1 MKFLHWLALF
11 AAIGCGGASAAPA
24 DGTFTA
30 TAACPALQSMRNG
43 TNPGAVMTKPGTKY
57 RIVEVNS
64 LASPTHYRVEIPG
77 ASPPERWVEITCGS
91 DSATTPAKGEA
102 EAGPGSYLLA
112 ASWQP
117 GFCETQPDR
126 VECRNQHRDRFDAS
140 NFALHGLWP
149 QPRSKEY
156 CGVSRRDIETDQT
169 SWRRLPDLQLS
180 PATRRE
186 LEKVMPGTAS
196 YLERHEWVV
205 HGTCYEESAESYYSE
220 ALALMRQLN
229 ASSLRDFLV
238 DNLGRAVTPDQ
249 IRAAADKAFGRG
261 AGNRISIECK
271 NEQDGN
277 RVVLTELQIA
287 LYGAIDETSDL
298 GDLIRAARPIGSNA
312 GQCPRV
318 VIDKAGL

>member
-1 MKFLHWLALF
+1 MRALATLALL
-11 AAIGCGGASAAPA
+11 ALTIGSAEAAPA

-30 TAACPALQSMRNG
+30 TAACPALQSIRNG
-43 TNPGAVMTKPGTKY
+43 TNPGAVMTRPGTSY
-57 RIVEVNS
+57 RITEVNN
-64 LASPTHYRVEIPG
+64 LGAPTHYRVEIPG
-77 ASPPERWVEITCGS
+77 ASPPDRWVEIACGS
-91 DSATTPAKGEA
+91 DGAADTDAEA

-126 VECRNQHRDRFDAS
+126 RECRNQQQDRFDAS
-140 NFALHGLWP
+140 HFALHGLWP

-156 CGVSRRDIETDQT
+156 CGVSRRDIESDQT
-169 SWRRLPDLQLS
+169 AWRLLPELPLS
-180 PATRRE
+180 AATRRE

-196 YLERHEWVV
+196 LLDRHEWLV
-205 HGTCYEESAESYYSE
+205 HGTCYEESAESYFSE
-220 ALALMRQLN
+220 SLALMAGLN
-229 ASSLRDFLV
+229 ASALRDFFTA
-238 DNLGRAVTPDQ
+238 NLGRAVTPAQ
-249 IRAAADKAFGRG
+249 IREAADKAFGRG
-261 AGNRISIECK
+261 AGNRISVECK
-271 NEQDGN
+271 TEQDGN

-298 GDLIRAARPIGSNA
+298 GELIRAARPIGSNA

>member
-1 MKFLHWLALF
+1 MRALATLALL
-11 AAIGCGGASAAPA
+11 ALTIGSAEAAPA

-30 TAACPALQSMRNG
+30 TAACPALQSIRNG
-43 TNPGAVMTKPGTKY
+43 TNPGAVMTRPGTSY
-57 RIVEVNS
+57 RITEVNN
-64 LASPTHYRVEIPG
+64 LGAPTHYRVEIPG
-77 ASPPERWVEITCGS
+77 ASPPERWVEIACGS
-91 DSATTPAKGEA
+91 DEAADADAEA
-102 EAGPGSYLLA
+102 EAGLGSYLLA

-126 VECRNQHRDRFDAS
+126 RECRNQQQDRFDAS
-140 NFALHGLWP
+140 HFALHGLWP

-156 CGVSRRDIETDQT
+156 CGVSRRDIESDQMA
-169 SWRRLPDLQLS
+169 WRLLPELPLS
-180 PATRRE
+180 AATRRE

-196 YLERHEWVV
+196 LLDRHEWLV
-205 HGTCYEESAESYYSE
+205 HGTCYEESAESYFAES
-220 ALALMRQLN
+220 LALMAKLN
-229 ASSLRDFLV
+229 GSALRDFFTA
-238 DNLGRAVTPDQ
+238 NLGRAVTPAQ
-249 IRAAADKAFGRG
+249 IREAADKAFGRG

-271 NEQDGN
+271 TEQDGN

-298 GDLIRAARPIGSNA
+298 GELIRAARPIGSNA

>member
-1 MKFLHWLALF
+1 MKLSHWLALF
-11 AAIGCGGASAAPA
+11 AAIGCSGASAAPA

-30 TAACPALQSMRNG
+30 TAACPALQSIRNG
-43 TNPGAVMTKPGTKY
+43 TNPGAVMTRPGASY
-57 RIVEVNS
+57 RITEVNN
-64 LASPTHYRVEIPG
+64 LGNPTHYRVKIPG
-77 ASPPERWVEITCGS
+77 ASPADRWVEIACGGNGPT
-91 DSATTPAKGEA
+91 DATAEA

-126 VECRNQHRDRFDAS
+126 RECRSQHQDRFDAS

-156 CGVSRRDIETDQT
+156 CGVSRRDIQNDRTA
-169 SWRRLPDLQLS
+169 WRLLPELELS
-180 PATRRE
+180 AATRRE

-196 YLERHEWVV
+196 LLDRHEWLV
-205 HGTCYEESAESYYSE
+205 HGTCYEESVESYYSE
-220 ALALMRQLN
+220 SLALMRQLN
-229 ASSLRDFLV
+229 ASALRDFFNA
-238 DNLGRAVTPDQ
+238 NLGRAVTPAQ
-249 IRAAADKAFGRG
+249 IRDAADKAFGRG

-271 NEQDGN
+271 TEQDGN

-298 GDLIRAARPIGSNA
+298 GALIRAARPIGSNA